1 MLEFVALQACWLPD
15 AQSRIPHPITS
26 HFSLVLPIRFC
37 LGILP
42 FLFKSISTKGGAV
55 VEDDVIVT
63 NPPVSLANIPG
74 VSHGNAMVKGN
85 NVVWHFALQKE
96 VYVCVW
102 GRGFGGRGKIGRK
115 NSGDFVTYFSPGSGG

>member
-1 MLEFVALQACWLPD
+1 M
-15 AQSRIPHPITS
+15 
-26 HFSLVLPIRFC
+26 
-37 LGILP
+37 
-42 FLFKSISTKGGAV
+42 
-55 VEDDVIVT
+55 EDDVIVT

-102 GRGFGGRGKIGRK
+102 GRGFGWEGKDRQKEQWGLCNLLQVRW
-115 NSGDFVTYFSPGSGG
+115 VGS

>member
-1 MLEFVALQACWLPD
+1 MEAD
-15 AQSRIPHPITS
+15 
-26 HFSLVLPIRFC
+26 VL
-37 LGILP
+37 
-42 FLFKSISTKGGAV
+42 
-55 VEDDVIVT
+55 VT

-74 VSHGNAMVKGN
+74 VSRGNAMVKGN